1 MLDSFL
7 VYSYWTGPQPPWIGL
22 CLDTL
27 RRHNP
32 EIQILDDHIWQQYDG
47 PADPQTIL
55 LQAPNVR
62 SDYLRAWL
70 LSTRGGIWVDAD
82 CICWRSLA
90 PLAELLGD
98 ADFLGYQKGRVMSAL
113 LACRPGSRIAAAYHA
128 SMVDRLRHG
137 GRLLSM
143 ALGPHVLRSA
153 IAATREARL
162 QLIPTQLVHPLQGP
176 RFGPCPNLWR
186 AAPWEPDPDAY
197 TCMLTHRALGPMARL
212 TRPALLQGSTL
223 ISRLFR
229 RALDLQQA
237 AVCSTPRIPAVIV
250 GALSGDD
257 HQERRRRCL
266 ETWIPDLEFRGVRT
280 VFLRGEN
287 CSPDQY
293 SVRLPVYDHRD
304 TLSLKTQAFCRWA
317 LDRRDWDYLFKC
329 DDDTLIHPLRFA
341 AFLPSLSGDYV
352 GGRWRPKSPYASGGA
367 GYFLSRRAAE
377 VIARADLP
385 AAYGEDRLIG
395 ETLAAAGIL
404 LTADQRFC
412 WSHRAR
418 DMRRRPRMITTHGIR
433 NGQVW
438 FALYD
443 WIRRQPLLRSGN

>member
-1 MLDSFL
+1 MPDALPI
-7 VYSYWTGPQPPWIGL
+7 YSYWTGPRPAWIGL

-32 EIQILDDHIWQQYDG
+32 DIQILDDQIWQQYDG
-47 PADPQTIL
+47 PADVKTIL

-98 ADFLGYQKGRVMSAL
+98 ADFLSYKKGRVMSAL

-128 SMVDRLRHG
+128 GMVDRLRHG

-153 IAATREARL
+153 IAAAPDARL
-162 QLIPTQLVHPLQGP
+162 ALIPTPLVHPLQGP

-186 AAPWEPDPDAY
+186 DQPWDREPDAFS
-197 TCMLTHRALGPMARL
+197 CMLTHRALGPAARL
-212 TRPALLQGSTL
+212 NRRALLQGSSL

-229 RALDLQQA
+229 NALGLPEPARPRAA
-237 AVCSTPRIPAVIV
+237 RVPTVIV

-257 HQERRRRCL
+257 YQDRRRRCL

-287 CSPDQY
+287 CSGDQY
-293 SVRLPVYDHRD
+293 NVRLPVFDHLE
-304 TLSLKTQAFCRWA
+304 TLSLKTRAFCRWA
-317 LDRRDWDYLFKC
+317 LEQRDWDYLFKC
-329 DDDTLIHPLRFA
+329 DDDTLIHPARFA
-341 AFLPSLSGDYV
+341 AFLPTLSADYL
-352 GGRWRPKSPYASGGA
+352 GGRCRRAESPYASGGA
-367 GYFLSRRAAE
+367 GYFLSRAAAQI
-377 VIARADLP
+377 VAAADLP
-385 AAYGEDRLIG
+385 AAYGEDRLVG
-395 ETLAAAGIL
+395 AALAAAGIP

-418 DMRRRPRMITTHGIR
+418 DMRRRPRMISTHGIR
-433 NGQVW
+433 RADLW

-443 WIRRQPLLRSGN
+443 WIRRTGGR